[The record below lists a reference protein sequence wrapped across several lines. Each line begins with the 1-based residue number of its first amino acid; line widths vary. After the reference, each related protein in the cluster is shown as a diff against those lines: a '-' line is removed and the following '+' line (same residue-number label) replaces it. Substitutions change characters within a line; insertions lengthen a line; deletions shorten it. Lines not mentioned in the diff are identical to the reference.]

1 VHAPPARIAGRV
13 VPFCLTNQT
22 MARILSPM
30 LDSRVRRLQVAYP
43 AIFLACHRQHV
54 REDSGGNS
62 VTERQASVLDHLD
75 ERQPT
80 TLSKLA
86 EHMGVSRSTM
96 SITVS
101 RLVRAGYI
109 ARRKSRR
116 DTRSVDLTLT
126 RTGAQVKDENA
137 VLNPEL
143 VRQILRSM
151 RADEV
156 ESALQGI
163 ECLARYARIV
173 LRQRKRERDA

>member
-1 VHAPPARIAGRV
+1 
-13 VPFCLTNQT
+13 
-22 MARILSPM
+22 M

-54 REDSGGNS
+54 REDGGGHS

-75 ERQPT
+75 ERRPT

-96 SITVS
+96 SITVW
-101 RLVRAGYI
+101 RLVRGGYVT
-109 ARRKSRR
+109 RRKSLQ
-116 DTRSVDLTLT
+116 DGRSVALTLT
-126 RTGAQVKDENA
+126 RSGARVRDENA

-143 VRQILRSM
+143 VRQILRKM
-151 RADEV
+151 RADEAEV
-156 ESALQGI
+156 ALRGI

-173 LRQRKRERDA
+173 LRQRKREWDR